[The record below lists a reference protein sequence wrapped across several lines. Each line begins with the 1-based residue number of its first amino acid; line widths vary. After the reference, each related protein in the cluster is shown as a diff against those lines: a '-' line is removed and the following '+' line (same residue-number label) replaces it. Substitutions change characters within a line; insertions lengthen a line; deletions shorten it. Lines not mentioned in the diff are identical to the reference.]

1 MRGITKSEDMK
12 MKINKQNMTFRE
24 GSFLET
30 GGNSKCPGYIIHTV
44 KNSKK

>member
-24 GSFLET
+24 GSNSLG
-30 GGNSKCPGYIIHTV
+30 GGN
-44 KNSKK
+44 N

>member
-24 GSFLET
+24 GSSCKKGGGKYNVENSELLIMLE
-30 GGNSKCPGYIIHTV
+30 N
-44 KNSKK
+44 

>member
-24 GSFLET
+24 GSLIESSRKV
-30 GGNSKCPGYIIHTV
+30 GD
-44 KNSKK
+44 

>member
-24 GSFLET
+24 GSVRKS
-30 GGNSKCPGYIIHTV
+30 GGYLNCK
-44 KNSKK
+44 